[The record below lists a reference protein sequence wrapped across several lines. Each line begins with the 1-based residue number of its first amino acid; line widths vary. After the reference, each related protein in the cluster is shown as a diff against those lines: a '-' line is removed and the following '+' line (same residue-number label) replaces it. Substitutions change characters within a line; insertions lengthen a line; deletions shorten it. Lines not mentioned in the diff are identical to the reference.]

1 MDVFIRSNSNVTRDT
16 ANCRTFLNHVRIFVL
31 IFPFLHPDGKSESA
45 TREQTALLDLLGVV
59 IPFVLFRDGN
69 GSIFAGRNRYVMCA
83 DDLGCNFPAY
93 VVSSISATPAA
104 FAERIC
110 IETSCEAT
118 FLICSTL
125 CSRRYSFRE
134 TLIKSQN
141 LTLRFNQR
149 FLNLFKSIP
158 IIRYI

>member
-1 MDVFIRSNSNVTRDT
+1 MDVLIRSNSNVTRDT
-16 ANCRTFLNHVRIFVL
+16 ANCRAFLQNVRIFVL
-31 IFPFLHPDGKSESA
+31 VLPFFRPDGKTESA
-45 TREQTALLDLLGVV
+45 TREQAALLDLLGVV
-59 IPFVLFRDGN
+59 MPFVLFCAGN

-141 LTLRFNQR
+141 LTLRFNQ
-149 FLNLFKSIP
+149 LSLKLFKSIP

>member
-16 ANCRTFLNHVRIFVL
+16 ANSRAFLQNVSIAIL
-31 IFPFLHPDGKSESA
+31 ILPFFRPDGEAESA
-45 TREQTALLDLLGVV
+45 TREQAALLDLLGVV
-59 IPFVLFRDGN
+59 MPFVLFRAGN

-83 DDLGCNFPAY
+83 DDLGCDFPAY

-141 LTLRFNQR
+141 LTLRFNQ
-149 FLNLFKSIP
+149 LSLKLFKSIP